1 MSSSDFTQRRRQE
14 HQVQAAARAEDVQRG
29 SHGHGKEEPE
39 TADEMLDQLLED
51 MKTPGK
57 EQGDKSGTRQPDST
71 RRSSTEREVG
81 EGVTALTSAGERE
94 ALVQIVAVQAGAG
107 EKEAQNP
114 AALEEVARPVSLPP
128 EEPPGLEVVRGRG
141 DGGLLSGL
149 MPL

>member
-81 EGVTALTSAGERE
+81 EGATALTSAGERE
-94 ALVQIVAVQAGAG
+94 ALC
-107 EKEAQNP
+107 KSWRSK
-114 AALEEVARPVSLPP
+114 LERAKKRPRIQRHWKKSRDQCRCHLKNLLDLKRY
-128 EEPPGLEVVRGRG
+128 EEEGMVDCYLG
-141 DGGLLSGL
+141 
-149 MPL
+149 